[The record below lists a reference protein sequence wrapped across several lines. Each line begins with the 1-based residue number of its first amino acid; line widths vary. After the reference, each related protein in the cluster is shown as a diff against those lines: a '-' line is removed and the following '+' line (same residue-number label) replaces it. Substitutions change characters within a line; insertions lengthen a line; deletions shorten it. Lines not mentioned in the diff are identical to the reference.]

1 MGCSFMVKSVEC
13 KGIICVMGIVLT
25 CVLEN

>member
-13 KGIICVMGIVLT
+13 KGIIYVMGIVLT